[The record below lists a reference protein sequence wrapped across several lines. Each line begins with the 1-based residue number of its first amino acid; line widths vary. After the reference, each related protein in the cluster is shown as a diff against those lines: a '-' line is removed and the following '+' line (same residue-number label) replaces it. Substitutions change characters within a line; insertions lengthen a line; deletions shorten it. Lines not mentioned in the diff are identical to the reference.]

1 MLFYDNNLDFKNNR
15 TEMFAECFFVYIKN
29 YKQKDCHKFFEQI
42 TDVIEQ
48 FLWICLKCIDEKIKF
63 INS

>member
-1 MLFYDNNLDFKNNR
+1 M
-15 TEMFAECFFVYIKN
+15 FFVYIKN

-42 TDVIEQ
+42 TDVIEK